1 MKDQTITETG
11 IELPADA
18 LRVRSAVGVVIVF
31 VRGPC
36 TPVAVRIE
44 RRQVVGRVDEV
55 DVTIDDR
62 AVSREHAELEP
73 TPGGVLVTDL
83 GSHNGTFVQGERV
96 TEPKRFAP
104 AGSVIRLA
112 KTLMVVV
119 DDVVPTERLQPNRYP
134 SLVGGASLEPVR
146 RFIDTMARTG
156 TPVLLEGETGTGKE
170 VVARTLHDAS
180 GRPGSFVAV
189 NSAALAPEL
198 VESELFGHA
207 RGSFSGST
215 SARSGLFRSAHRGT
229 LLLDEIGELSLAIQ
243 AKLLRVL
250 ETGEVRG
257 VGEDAP
263 TKVDVRVVAATNR
276 SLDAM
281 LQTNE
286 FRADLLYRVGAARIS
301 LPPLRARVEDVPAL
315 AGHFLDGAPLSF
327 SVGAMELLMQHEWPG
342 NARELRNV
350 VATAAAEARR
360 QEREAILPEDLRL
373 AAPPSSTDEAHLKT
387 RIEQVLS
394 QTGGNVT
401 QAARDLGMARSVLY
415 EALRRLGISP
425 GAFRRR

>member
-1 MKDQTITETG
+1 M
-11 IELPADA
+11 
-18 LRVRSAVGVVIVF
+18 
-31 VRGPC
+31 
-36 TPVAVRIE
+36 
-44 RRQVVGRVDEV
+44 
-55 DVTIDDR
+55 
-62 AVSREHAELEP
+62 
-73 TPGGVLVTDL
+73 
-83 GSHNGTFVQGERV
+83 
-96 TEPKRFAP
+96 
-104 AGSVIRLA
+104 
-112 KTLMVVV
+112 
-119 DDVVPTERLQPNRYP
+119 
-134 SLVGGASLEPVR
+134 
-146 RFIDTMARTG
+146 
-156 TPVLLEGETGTGKE
+156 
-170 VVARTLHDAS
+170 
-180 GRPGSFVAV
+180 
-189 NSAALAPEL
+189 
-198 VESELFGHA
+198 
-207 RGSFSGST
+207 
-215 SARSGLFRSAHRGT
+215 
-229 LLLDEIGELSLAIQ
+229 DEIGELSLAIQ